1 LGLSIVRQII
11 ETNGGKIEVNSEPSI
26 GTKLTVKLALTK
38 PEAPDTSPLSII
50 ATQRSQF
57 LSYISRLEGRNICIL
72 QRPID
77 LPPGESSMRPIVEGL
92 ARFTNTLSTTLQKH
106 LKMDVVR
113 TTEWKGHDA
122 DIVIVPELSFDYL
135 ASIRRSRINGERA
148 PVTIFVAMDAMEA
161 ATLRSDARIR
171 NKESVVEVMTQP
183 YVFTNSSWC
192 FLLMC
197 QRCGPLK
204 LAYIL
209 NHCLDRYDL
218 PDENLRHHS
227 SSDESARCRHSS
239 RSGRQAPSPRL
250 DRSRN
255 SESSI
260 SDTVNPVATSD
271 ASAPASSNPTP
282 PIMDKSASQVA
293 QVLIVDD
300 NSINRS
306 VSRG

>member
-183 YVFTNSSWC
+183 YVFAKLILMFSTNVSKVRSVEAS
-192 FLLMC
+192 LHP
-197 QRCGPLK
+197 QPLP
-204 LAYIL
+204 
-209 NHCLDRYDL
+209 RS
-218 PDENLRHHS
+218 LR
-227 SSDESARCRHSS
+227 SS
-239 RSGRQAPSPRL
+239 RRKSPPS
-250 DRSRN
+250 
-255 SESSI
+255 
-260 SDTVNPVATSD
+260 
-271 ASAPASSNPTP
+271 
-282 PIMDKSASQVA
+282 
-293 QVLIVDD
+293 
-300 NSINRS
+300 
-306 VSRG
+306 